1 MAPLGSALLYLL
13 ALDAVASAL
22 LAWDRVAA
30 VGVVAWAIAL
40 LVSLALGERLSVSLA
55 TIEAKR
61 RDRVA
66 VFLGTIQLSVLVL
79 ALVLAAVRPT
89 PELLGFLASVLSG
102 YQLLVLLLLRLT
114 NHPRSVVAHS
124 LALLALAGLRGGVFA
139 AWAAASAL
147 GLVGLFIG
155 LDHHS
160 RLLLA
165 HRIDDRP
172 FTGLA
177 LRRTA
182 ALVLPVAM
190 AVGVVLARLSSEPM
204 ALRTPEAIE
213 TGPAAEREK
222 REMDTRALRAIVV
235 TGLMGAVAV
244 YFVGRLLMRGRRGE
258 PKAIETPEP
267 LRGRLERLR
276 PKARAETSLPEYPG
290 RRGRIVRAYLNL
302 LRGAE
307 RAGFP
312 RRVHETP
319 REFASALA
327 EPAEALRAATEAF
340 SRARYGPSEPTDD
353 DVTAAE
359 RGTDAVLDRLQRRP
373 PRRREEFVDSD
384 L

>member
-30 VGVVAWAIAL
+30 AGVVAWAIAL
-40 LVSLALGERLSVSLA
+40 LASLTLGERLSAPLA
-55 TIEAKR
+55 TIEARR

-182 ALVLPVAM
+182 ALVLPVAI

-244 YFVGRLLMRGRRGE
+244 YFIGRLLMRGRRGE
-258 PKAIETPEP
+258 PQAIETPEP

-307 RAGFP
+307 RVGFP
-312 RRVHETP
+312 RRAHETP

-327 EPAEALRAATEAF
+327 EPAEALEAATEAF
-340 SRARYGPSEPTDD
+340 VRARYGPSELTDD
-353 DVTAAE
+353 DVAVAE
-359 RGTDAVLDRLQRRP
+359 RGADAVLDRLHQRP
-373 PRRREEFVDSD
+373 PKRREDVVRSD
-384 L
+384 Q